1 MLKFIRTVDKSL
13 EDFLVLD
20 LKTLS
25 NLADNVYD
33 HSPEGFFYGS
43 VLECSSH
50 FTEESAYSLI
60 GRESSCRGKY
70 VVLHGSDCG
79 TCKPG
84 SKVAH
89 LILAK
94 PKIAFAILE
103 HDLRD
108 QRME

>member
-20 LKTLS
+20 LKAPS

-33 HSPEGFFYGS
+33 HSPDTFRYGEFRR
-43 VLECSSH
+43 VSSH

-70 VVLHGSDCG
+70 VVLHSCDCG
-79 TCKPG
+79 SWNLG
-84 SKVAH
+84 SK
-89 LILAK
+89 LE
-94 PKIAFAILE
+94 AIIIS
-103 HDLRD
+103 
-108 QRME
+108 